1 MYVLEGTDVLDAGV
15 SFYMSTSSLA
25 AGVGVL
31 AEEYAPYCN
40 AEGNDLREGDW
51 TLPEAERFSQSFELK
66 DTNILPN
73 PTVMDSGGDFIYRPE
88 AADAMKSELL
98 KGHAIAITYYADQSM
113 PEMSRE
119 DLRAMTADEL
129 ILIFQSRVFGA
140 PYDELVADAG
150 RDGYL
155 SFIGED
161 PVIYAQYTYQMEAS
175 NHAACRRT
183 ARQIGTKKCTFY
195 KEE

>member
-1 MYVLEGTDVLDAGV
+1 
-15 SFYMSTSSLA
+15 
-25 AGVGVL
+25 
-31 AEEYAPYCN
+31 
-40 AEGNDLREGDW
+40 
-51 TLPEAERFSQSFELK
+51 
-66 DTNILPN
+66 
-73 PTVMDSGGDFIYRPE
+73 
-88 AADAMKSELL
+88 
-98 KGHAIAITYYADQSM
+98 M

>member
-1 MYVLEGTDVLDAGV
+1 MQHALLHAAAFTFGEALLHAVHGCLRRNSNVRELTITKNGATIYGMLYEPQDLSEKHLAYFSSVPMPELTDYPEGEYPYDPAQAGEGVYVLEGTDVLDAGV

-40 AEGNDLREGDW
+40 AEGNDL
-51 TLPEAERFSQSFELK
+51 
-66 DTNILPN
+66 
-73 PTVMDSGGDFIYRPE
+73 
-88 AADAMKSELL
+88 
-98 KGHAIAITYYADQSM
+98 
-113 PEMSRE
+113 
-119 DLRAMTADEL
+119 
-129 ILIFQSRVFGA
+129 
-140 PYDELVADAG
+140 
-150 RDGYL
+150 